1 MRIECAR
8 SGQRIEFLAYPQR
21 QCSVPGHGIF
31 SVQQRPASDEAH
43 TFIQLVPRTL
53 HFVKCAQPI
62 ASATS
67 LKLKAAFDA
76 VQLPRQPDHDLARSD
91 EPNGGREYS
100 KMPPQIGLQP
110 SQSSNTNQLKLH
122 CRGTQLSASVA
133 AGERQ
138 WGRDIFR
145 VRCGQSNFTLPR
157 NIDFYQLYIYNSIP

>member
-8 SGQRIEFLAYPQR
+8 SGQRIEFLADPQR

-53 HFVKCAQPI
+53 HFVTCAQPI

-76 VQLPRQPDHDLARSD
+76 VQLPRPPNHDQARSD
-91 EPNGGREYS
+91 EPNNGHEYS
-100 KMPPQIGLQP
+100 EMPLQDGMQR
-110 SQSSNTNQLKLH
+110 SQSTNSSPLKLH
-122 CRGTQLSASVA
+122 CRGTSAPAA
-133 AGERQ
+133 AGERP
-138 WGRDIFR
+138 WRRGFPRE
-145 VRCGQSNFTLPR
+145 RCGQSNFTLLR
-157 NIDFYQLYIYNSIP
+157 T